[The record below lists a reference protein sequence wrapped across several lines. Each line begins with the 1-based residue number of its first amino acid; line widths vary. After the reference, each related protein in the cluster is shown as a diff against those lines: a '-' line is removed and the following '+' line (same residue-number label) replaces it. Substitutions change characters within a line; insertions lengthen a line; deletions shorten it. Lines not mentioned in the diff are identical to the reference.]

1 MAKKMGGGGHK
12 SGGGGSPIM
21 TILLLAMVLAVA
33 VGGFMVFKKW
43 KAAQEAPPPVD
54 MVDPANDPNAVPMT
68 QVLVAQEEVHT
79 YEAVTEYNVAVQ
91 EVPANSVFP
100 EAALTALPTTD
111 GSVVFGLDIL
121 PNTIITESMLWDTTK
136 DEDLDKTARTLT
148 INYVTTTTKLAKGDY
163 IDIRI
168 KKTVT
173 KDNMTYS
180 DEVVLAKKLILAV
193 SGNQITMNLDER
205 EQMVMSIA
213 SVDKT
218 FTNSNSQIMNNQ
230 KVDIYCTKYA
240 TPNLPAAT
248 ENYDN
253 EIIRQQLATNPMLVE
268 MALNGQL
275 TGNEGID
282 ISGGQQVPV
291 QQETPTVDA
300 NGNPIL
306 AWTEN
311 GQPVI
316 GYDAN
321 NNPLIGTLPQT
332 QDPAQNPVQGQT
344 QTQGSLDP
352 NQTGTL
358 PVDPSQTGTLPVDP
372 NQAGTQSTM
381 LPTQ

>member
-1 MAKKMGGGGHK
+1 
-12 SGGGGSPIM
+12 
-21 TILLLAMVLAVA
+21 
-33 VGGFMVFKKW
+33 
-43 KAAQEAPPPVD
+43 
-54 MVDPANDPNAVPMT
+54 
-68 QVLVAQEEVHT
+68 
-79 YEAVTEYNVAVQ
+79 
-91 EVPANSVFP
+91 
-100 EAALTALPTTD
+100 
-111 GSVVFGLDIL
+111 
-121 PNTIITESMLWDTTK
+121 
-136 DEDLDKTARTLT
+136 
-148 INYVTTTTKLAKGDY
+148 
-163 IDIRI
+163 
-168 KKTVT
+168 
-173 KDNMTYS
+173 
-180 DEVVLAKKLILAV
+180 
-193 SGNQITMNLDER
+193 
-205 EQMVMSIA
+205 
-213 SVDKT
+213 
-218 FTNSNSQIMNNQ
+218 MNNQ

>member
-1 MAKKMGGGGHK
+1 MAKKMGWGGHK

-100 EAALTALPTTD
+100 EDTLTALPTTD

-344 QTQGSLDP
+344 QTQDSLDP

-358 PVDPSQTGTLPVDP
+358 PVDPSQASTLPVDP

>member
-100 EAALTALPTTD
+100 EDALTALPTTD

-332 QDPAQNPVQGQT
+332 QDPAQNPIQGQT

>member
-100 EAALTALPTTD
+100 EDALTALPTTD